1 MKQQQIALIG
11 AGKLGKGYIAD
22 LFGQAGYEVIF
33 LVRRQ
38 QQAENLRAQGKYTVY
53 VSHEDGSGISQKE
66 ISGFTAWCSEGAERE
81 QCLEVLTQVP
91 LASVQIYD
99 DGFADAGKLLGE
111 AIARRAELENPGTLD
126 ILLVV
131 NYAAPDKI
139 FAKYIEEQLHTD
151 RQRAYFHEQV
161 GLVKTLAFRGGF
173 TPTEEQ
179 LARDPE
185 AVCASDY
192 PELPVDQD
200 AFRGGIPQDVP
211 ELLPLDKMDARL
223 KAKLWTAN
231 MQGGAIGSMG
241 KARGYH
247 LYNEAQRDTEIKVFG
262 ERCYAEAIFG
272 ICGLFGM
279 SEEDLQK
286 GIRKKAKLVP
296 GATERKT
303 TDSIDRQ
310 MFGLSR
316 KLGREERL
324 IGPAMACLQSGKLP
338 FFLAKAAAY
347 AFDFNNPNDPKSVEV
362 IDFVQEHGIQKAVEK
377 YCGLDSADAQE
388 GILLQLICGHYTE
401 LH

>member
-1 MKQQQIALIG
+1 
-11 AGKLGKGYIAD
+11 
-22 LFGQAGYEVIF
+22 
-33 LVRRQ
+33 
-38 QQAENLRAQGKYTVY
+38 
-53 VSHEDGSGISQKE
+53 
-66 ISGFTAWCSEGAERE
+66 
-81 QCLEVLTQVP
+81 
-91 LASVQIYD
+91 
-99 DGFADAGKLLGE
+99 
-111 AIARRAELENPGTLD
+111 
-126 ILLVV
+126 
-131 NYAAPDKI
+131 
-139 FAKYIEEQLHTD
+139 
-151 RQRAYFHEQV
+151 
-161 GLVKTLAFRGGF
+161 
-173 TPTEEQ
+173 
-179 LARDPE
+179 
-185 AVCASDY
+185 
-192 PELPVDQD
+192 
-200 AFRGGIPQDVP
+200 
-211 ELLPLDKMDARL
+211 
-223 KAKLWTAN
+223 

-377 YCGLDSADAQE
+377 YCGLDPADAQE

-401 LH
+401 LHGR

>member
-1 MKQQQIALIG
+1 MKQKQIALIG

-377 YCGLDSADAQE
+377 YCGLDPADTQE

>member
-1 MKQQQIALIG
+1 MKQKQIALIG

>member
-1 MKQQQIALIG
+1 MKQKQIALIG

-126 ILLVV
+126 ILLVM

-185 AVCASDY
+185 AVCASD
-192 PELPVDQD
+192 
-200 AFRGGIPQDVP
+200 
-211 ELLPLDKMDARL
+211 
-223 KAKLWTAN
+223 
-231 MQGGAIGSMG
+231 
-241 KARGYH
+241 
-247 LYNEAQRDTEIKVFG
+247 
-262 ERCYAEAIFG
+262 
-272 ICGLFGM
+272 
-279 SEEDLQK
+279 
-286 GIRKKAKLVP
+286 
-296 GATERKT
+296 
-303 TDSIDRQ
+303 
-310 MFGLSR
+310 
-316 KLGREERL
+316 
-324 IGPAMACLQSGKLP
+324 
-338 FFLAKAAAY
+338 
-347 AFDFNNPNDPKSVEV
+347 
-362 IDFVQEHGIQKAVEK
+362 
-377 YCGLDSADAQE
+377 
-388 GILLQLICGHYTE
+388 
-401 LH
+401 

>member
-1 MKQQQIALIG
+1 MKQKQIALIG

-272 ICGLFGM
+272 ICGLCGM

-377 YCGLDSADAQE
+377 YCGLDPADAQE